1 MTLEVAIDWMML
13 FSMVLTRLAGV
24 VLSAPFF
31 GALTIPMSV
40 RALLTVTLAAL
51 MTPMQSHHPM
61 PPMTGFPQLVPLLFE
76 ELIIGICLGLGAQLL
91 FTAAQVAGQLAGQ
104 LGGMQMAD
112 TLNPTS
118 GTNSPLLAQLLDLT
132 TLGLFVV
139 MGGPGQMLGA
149 LLATFERVPPG
160 QAEIPYSFVHYYVAL
175 LATGFELGIRMGSP
189 MILSLL
195 LSMILLGLIGRTVP
209 QLNVLQVG
217 FNVNAAVM
225 MVSIIICLQVGFWAV
240 ADEFDLHVNLLIEG
254 AVQGPREV
262 DPFHLRP
269 LLET

>member
-61 PPMTGFPQLVPLLFE
+61 PQMTGFPQLVPLLFE

-149 LLATFERVPPG
+149 LLATF
-160 QAEIPYSFVHYYVAL
+160 
-175 LATGFELGIRMGSP
+175 
-189 MILSLL
+189 
-195 LSMILLGLIGRTVP
+195 
-209 QLNVLQVG
+209 
-217 FNVNAAVM
+217 
-225 MVSIIICLQVGFWAV
+225 
-240 ADEFDLHVNLLIEG
+240 
-254 AVQGPREV
+254 
-262 DPFHLRP
+262 
-269 LLET
+269 